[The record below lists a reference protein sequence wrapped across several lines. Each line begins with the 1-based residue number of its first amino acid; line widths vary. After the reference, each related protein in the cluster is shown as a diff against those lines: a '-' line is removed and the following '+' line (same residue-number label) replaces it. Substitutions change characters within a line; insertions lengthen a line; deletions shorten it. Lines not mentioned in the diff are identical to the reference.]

1 MVLKKFDEIIEK
13 AKKSPTRKTVALVAA
28 EDYNSLEAILHAQKE
43 GIIKPILVGDELK
56 IKEILQNLNATVEYE
71 IYNEPDCNR
80 AAYKAVELVRDGKV
94 DFLMK
99 GKIETAG
106 ILKAVVDKERG
117 LGQGKL
123 MSHFAIVE
131 VPTYHKLLAIT
142 DSGMVMYPSLEQKKQ
157 IIINAVETLL
167 KIGYK
172 NPKIGVLAAIEKV
185 NPKMPETIDA
195 YELKQMNLRGEIK
208 DCIIEGP
215 ISYDLS
221 MNKESGRIK
230 GYESQVAGDVDM
242 VIVPDIAAGN
252 ILSKSLI
259 YSANAKMAGIIVG
272 AKVPIILTSRGAS
285 AEEKFLSLALAALSA
300 SEEAE

>member
-123 MSHFAIVE
+123 MSHFAIME

-142 DSGMVMYPSLEQKKQ
+142 DSGMVMYPNLEQKKQ